1 VPDILRVARELHD
14 LLGRERPGRWVVLV
28 VISLV
33 ASVFEMLGALAIYL
47 LLALLTAP
55 ESVGSLPLVGG
66 IVELLPSDDLGTL
79 RMLVA
84 GIVMLFFVIRGLV
97 MVGRAYVETRLV
109 TAAGVEISDR
119 LLAGYLAMPYPF
131 HTRRNTA
138 EMVRNAFTA
147 TTQLQ
152 GAVMLPLAFLIG
164 DIVVVVGLAA
174 VVLASEPLGGVLA
187 VLFLGGVTLIIQRIL
202 QPRLVGWGRR
212 SQDAAAGGLQA
223 IQQSLGG
230 IRDIKLLG
238 QERTF
243 LAEHRYYR
251 RRGARAVYLSQAASA
266 IPRALIELA
275 MVTAVVLLT
284 FAVIAS
290 GSSVDEALAAIGLF
304 AYAGLRLQPVLQRI
318 VTSVNSIRSNSAIV
332 DDLAADLAEVRAFG
346 ASLGERSDTMKSLP
360 RSFSD
365 RLALE
370 EVRFTY
376 TPDEPSIRPALLGID
391 LTVQRGEFL
400 GICGPTGGG
409 KSTLLDLIVGL
420 LQPTEGT
427 VSVDGRTLDAA
438 PGWWWSQLGVV
449 SQQVF
454 LTDDTLRRN
463 IAFGVPAGEV
473 DEARLARCVERAQ
486 LTDMLSALP
495 QGLDTI
501 VGERGIRLSGGQRQ
515 RVAVARALYRE
526 PPVVV
531 LDEGTSALDGATE
544 AKLIAALDEIAPD
557 RTLIAVAHRLA
568 TLRDADRIVVVAD
581 GRINASGTYDELM
594 ETSPLFREL
603 AGVADVTSAG

>member
-1 VPDILRVARELHD
+1 
-14 LLGRERPGRWVVLV
+14 
-28 VISLV
+28 
-33 ASVFEMLGALAIYL
+33 
-47 LLALLTAP
+47 
-55 ESVGSLPLVGG
+55 
-66 IVELLPSDDLGTL
+66 
-79 RMLVA
+79 
-84 GIVMLFFVIRGLV
+84 
-97 MVGRAYVETRLV
+97 
-109 TAAGVEISDR
+109 
-119 LLAGYLAMPYPF
+119 
-131 HTRRNTA
+131 
-138 EMVRNAFTA
+138 
-147 TTQLQ
+147 
-152 GAVMLPLAFLIG
+152 
-164 DIVVVVGLAA
+164 
-174 VVLASEPLGGVLA
+174 
-187 VLFLGGVTLIIQRIL
+187 
-202 QPRLVGWGRR
+202 
-212 SQDAAAGGLQA
+212 
-223 IQQSLGG
+223 
-230 IRDIKLLG
+230 
-238 QERTF
+238 
-243 LAEHRYYR
+243 
-251 RRGARAVYLSQAASA
+251 
-266 IPRALIELA
+266 

-318 VTSVNSIRSNSAIV
+318 VTSVNSIRSSSAIV

-346 ASLGERSDTMKSLP
+346 ASLGERSDAVKTLP
-360 RSFSD
+360 RSFSN

-370 EVRFTY
+370 AVRFTY
-376 TPDEPSIRPALLGID
+376 APDEPSIRPALLGID
-391 LTVQRGEFL
+391 LTVHRGEFL

-427 VSVDGRTLDAA
+427 VSVDGHTLDAA

-486 LTDMLSALP
+486 LTDMVSALP
-495 QGLDTI
+495 EGLDTI

-526 PPVVV
+526 QPVVV

-568 TLRDADRIVVVAD
+568 TLRGADRIVVVAD
-581 GRINASGTYDELM
+581 GRVNASGTYDELM